1 MIQFDYIVVGGGL
14 AGLYTSY
21 KLSHLGRVALVARAS
36 LEDSN
41 SFYAQGGVAAV
52 TEEQDTPTD
61 HLKDTLVAGRGLC
74 IENSVKILTEEAPR
88 RIEELISLGMN
99 FDTQDGHLALG
110 LEGGHHHK
118 RILHAGGDATGR
130 MLSSFMISKVKQNPS
145 ISILDHHQAIKLS
158 VSNTSCRGLWV
169 YNEFFHRIEYLGA
182 KAIILAT
189 GGAAALYH
197 PTTNPPTALG
207 DGLAMALLIGAE
219 LRDMEFIQFH
229 PTALYAPQHG
239 SFLIS
244 EAVRGEGA
252 YLLNARKERFML
264 DRHPLAELAPR
275 DTVAYEIFHEM
286 QQGGEKHVTLS
297 LKHLDAAY
305 IRNRFPTISRR
316 CAEIGFDF
324 TQEIPVAPAAHYTVG
339 GIITDLYGKTNIQNL
354 FAVGEIASTGV
365 MGANRLASNS
375 LIECL
380 VFGKRIADYIAQ
392 GTLSLPPS
400 LEDPPMLDVT
410 LYSKDEEHDWERV
423 EGVRIMDMLGEVLM
437 QEVGIIRS
445 QTSLQ
450 RALDKID
457 LLFTQ
462 IDASERR
469 DSLQAYIHRSR
480 LFLARRIVMSAQ
492 VREESRG
499 GHFRSDYPDTLPPE
513 EAYHTIMSKDLIKK
527 IYISR

>member
-1 MIQFDYIVVGGGL
+1 MMQFDYIVVGGGL

-21 KLSHLGRVALVARAS
+21 KLSRLGRVALVARAS

-61 HLKDTLVAGRGLC
+61 HLKDTLIAGRGLC
-74 IENSVKILTEEAPR
+74 IEHAVKVLTEEAPQ

-130 MLSSFMISKVKQNPS
+130 MLSTFMIAKVQENPS
-145 ISILDHHQAIKLS
+145 ITILDHHQAIKLS
-158 VSNTSCRGLWV
+158 LEEGACRGVWV
-169 YNEFFHRIEYLGA
+169 YNESSHRIEFLGA
-182 KAIILAT
+182 RAVILAM
-189 GGAAALYH
+189 GGAAALYR

-207 DGLAMALLIGAE
+207 DGLAMALEAGAE

-229 PTALYAPQHG
+229 PTALYAPAHG

-252 YLLNARKERFML
+252 YLLNARGERFML
-264 DRHPLAELAPR
+264 DKHPLAELAPR
-275 DTVAYEIFHEM
+275 DTVAYEIFHQM
-286 QQGGEKHVTLS
+286 QLEGSKYVTLS
-297 LKHLDAAY
+297 LKHLDAEH
-305 IRNRFPTISRR
+305 IRRRFPTISRH
-316 CAEIGFDF
+316 CAEIGLDF
-324 TQEIPVAPAAHYTVG
+324 SEEIPVAPAAHYTVG
-339 GIITDLYGKTNIQNL
+339 GIVTDLYGRTSIPNL

-380 VFGKRIADYIAQ
+380 VFGKRIVDFIARETPPLTGDLAEPSMSEIKLYDSEKERMWQ
-392 GTLSLPPS
+392 SLKGT
-400 LEDPPMLDVT
+400 
-410 LYSKDEEHDWERV
+410 K
-423 EGVRIMDMLGEVLM
+423 IMTALGELLM

-445 QTSLQ
+445 QSSLQ
-450 RALDKID
+450 KALVQIEE
-457 LLFTQ
+457 LLQQ
-462 IDASERR
+462 IETSEES
-469 DSLQAYIHRSR
+469 DSLQAYIHRLR
-480 LFLARRIVMSAQ
+480 LHLSYRIVLSAQ
-492 VREESRG
+492 TREESRG
-499 GHFRSDYPDTLPPE
+499 GHYRSDYPDTLQAE
-513 EAYHTIMSKDLIKK
+513 ETYHTVMSKDSIKK
-527 IYISR
+527 IYINR